1 MKLLLLRILVLSSSI
16 VSGQSSIEIEDYLT
30 ANWVS
35 AASIV
40 NGDTTAMNNEDE
52 KLFLQADNDF
62 TMIVQGKNIKGE
74 WKYLPENDLLML
86 NVLSINDEPVGEQMT
101 MKTELEILQRDEN
114 KLTLSKKGGR
124 TIIYIKEVSG
134 D

>member
-1 MKLLLLRILVLSSSI
+1 MKLLLTILVFSSSI
-16 VSGQSSIEIEDYLT
+16 ISGQSSIEIEDYLT

>member
-1 MKLLLLRILVLSSSI
+1 MKLLLTILVFSSSI
-16 VSGQSSIEIEDYLT
+16 ISGQSSIEIEDYLT

-40 NGDTTAMNNEDE
+40 TGDTTAMNKEDE

>member
-1 MKLLLLRILVLSSSI
+1 MKLLLTILVFSSSI
-16 VSGQSSIEIEDYLT
+16 ISGQSSIEIEDYLT

-40 NGDTTAMNNEDE
+40 TGDTTAMNKEDE
-52 KLFLQADNDF
+52 KLFLQTDNDF

>member
-1 MKLLLLRILVLSSSI
+1 MKLLLTILVFSSSI
-16 VSGQSSIEIEDYLT
+16 ISGQSSIEIEDYLT

-40 NGDTTAMNNEDE
+40 TGDTTAMNKEDE

-74 WKYLPENDLLML
+74 WKYLPENNLLML
-86 NVLSINDEPVGEQMT
+86 NVISINDESVGEQMT

>member
-1 MKLLLLRILVLSSSI
+1 MKLLLTILVFSSSI
-16 VSGQSSIEIEDYLT
+16 ISGQSSIEIEDYLK

-40 NGDTTAMNNEDE
+40 TGDTTAMNKEDE

>member
-1 MKLLLLRILVLSSSI
+1 MKLLLTILVFSSSI
-16 VSGQSSIEIEDYLT
+16 ISGQSSIEIEDYLT

-86 NVLSINDEPVGEQMT
+86 NVISINDEPVGEQMT